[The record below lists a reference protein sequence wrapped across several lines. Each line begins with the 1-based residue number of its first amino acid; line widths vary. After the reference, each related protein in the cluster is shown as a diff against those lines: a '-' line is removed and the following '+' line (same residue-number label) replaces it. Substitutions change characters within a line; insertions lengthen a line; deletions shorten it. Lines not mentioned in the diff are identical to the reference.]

1 MPDYEH
7 YVEQQFVTK
16 FDLKAHGPI
25 GNRPRD
31 IVDMQVDD
39 LTCAE
44 TALV

>member
-1 MPDYEH
+1 MPDCEH
-7 YVEQQFVTK
+7 YVEQQLITN
-16 FDLKAHGPI
+16 FDVKAHAPA

-31 IVDMQVDD
+31 PVDMEVDD